1 MWTDHDHRQY
11 AEDGHDHDLNYAEK
25 YHRHY
30 DDEHTVEQLR
40 DELRSYIDGLREDL
54 SCLYERVYK
63 LEKDTDDE

>member
-1 MWTDHDHRQY
+1 MWADHDHRGQY
-11 AEDGHDHDLNYAEK
+11 AEDGHDHYDYAEK

-30 DDEHTVEQLR
+30 DDERTVEQLR